1 MSAPHP
7 FCLVTVVITPL
18 DVDGR
23 PDHRSTV
30 TLSGTGGPIEVEA
43 DHVMIRWRPDRATGT
58 RFTIA
63 GSREWI

>member
-1 MSAPHP
+1 
-7 FCLVTVVITPL
+7 L

-43 DHVMIRWRPDRATGT
+43 DHVMIRWRPDRKTGT